1 MPVRGIGGPCRRRRA
16 RCWLI
21 DARVRLEWNLFA
33 KVRRRNFV
41 VGGKVHAQA
50 MNDLDKA
57 SAGAARAAWIV
68 AAPLIVL
75 IALGFGFWL
84 GRQHAP
90 RAETLPTLGRA
101 PPFRD
106 FRDQLG
112 QPVASAQFAGK
123 LQVVTFLDP
132 YCTSDCPLIALHLVG
147 LENDLRLAK
156 LRHRVQ
162 IIAFNVDP
170 WHTGPTQAAA
180 FQREYGWNPA
190 DLRWQFLSSTPAAT
204 RRVVRQGYHV
214 DYQQVS
220 FAQEAADAAMQKAAG
235 DYVPQPRVANAL
247 AAKAKPDYDVAHNDM
262 LVLVGTHGHLR
273 WLSAD
278 ADSISD
284 VHLVNLIRRLLRRR

>member
-1 MPVRGIGGPCRRRRA
+1 MPVRGIGGLCRRRRA

-41 VGGKVHAQA
+41 VSGKVHAQA

-57 SAGAARAAWIV
+57 SAGAARATWIV

-112 QPVASAQFAGK
+112 QPVNSAQFAGK

-132 YCTSDCPLIALHLVG
+132 YCTNDCPLIALHLVA
-147 LENDLRLAK
+147 LENDLRLAQ
-156 LRHRVQ
+156 LQQHVQ
-162 IIAFNVDP
+162 LVAFNVDP
-170 WHTGPTQAAA
+170 WHTGPAQTAA
-180 FQREYGWNPA
+180 FMREYGWNP
-190 DLRWQFLSSTPAAT
+190 DDTRWQFLSAAPAAT

-214 DYQQVS
+214 DYAQVS
-220 FAQEAADAAMQKAAG
+220 LAAEAAADARAKARG
-235 DYVPQPRVANAL
+235 DYVPQPQVANAL
-247 AAKAKPDYDVAHNDM
+247 AAQARPDFDVVHNDM

-284 VHLVNLIRRLLRRR
+284 VHLVNLIRRLLRQR